1 MNFIQ
6 GHSKVTREM
15 VSIFYNKFRTFRVAF
30 EQPLNDGCKSYKK
43 RLHGNFPIK
52 VALESTKH
60 LNLTQKEPTTG
71 VTSEQPLSDSCL
83 RFIKATL

>member
-1 MNFIQ
+1 MF
-6 GHSKVTREM
+6 
-15 VSIFYNKFRTFRVAF
+15 SIFWNKFRTFRVAF
-30 EQPLNDGCKSYKK
+30 VQPLTDVCNSYKK

-52 VALESTKH
+52 VALESTEN

-83 RFIKATL
+83 CFIKVTL